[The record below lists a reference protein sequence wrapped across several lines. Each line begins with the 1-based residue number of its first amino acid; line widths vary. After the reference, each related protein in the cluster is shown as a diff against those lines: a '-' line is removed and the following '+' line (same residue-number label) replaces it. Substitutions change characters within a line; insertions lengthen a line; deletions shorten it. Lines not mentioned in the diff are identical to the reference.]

1 MNMLMTDSLQSRIH
15 SWIHTS
21 VAKAIGLA
29 LAHFVWEGIA
39 IAAVLGIALW
49 MARGASARLRYAL
62 ACMGLA
68 ALPAAFAVTLA
79 ILMPPHAG
87 GRVIVPMP
95 PPESSSLDF
104 AVVASSPEP
113 LRFADRIAWAAPFW
127 IAGVLCLFVYRSAS
141 WITAERLRRRGICAV
156 SEGWSRRFETLVS
169 RVGISRAVRLL
180 ESGLVNV
187 PMVIGYL
194 RPVVLVPM
202 GMLAGL
208 PADQVEA
215 ILLHELAH
223 IRRADYLV
231 NLLQSAIESLLF
243 YHPAVWWISSVVR
256 AERENCCDDFVI
268 ARETDPRAYAAAL
281 LALEQERSGQLA
293 GMTAIAANGGNLLRR
308 VRRML
313 RKPAAHEG
321 NAAIVPV
328 ALAILGA
335 GVALAAWQPDI
346 VTPEIAKLDVVN
358 QVKPDVAASIGSAA
372 DGIVPTTPIAP
383 IAKAQHPSGAPLL
396 SKDRMLVAQASQTVQ
411 GARGGRGA
419 VGNPPEQTW
428 PLVTDQIQSAPPD
441 NTPYSKWVNEDA
453 AYIITKQERDD
464 FSKLT
469 TDQQREQFI
478 KDFWERRNP
487 TPGSTTNP
495 YREEHYRRI
504 AVANTRF
511 KSGIPGWRTDR
522 GRMYITYG
530 PPDEMESHPSGG
542 SYVRPAEQGGGT
554 TATYPFDKWRY
565 RFIEGMGNNIIVEFV
580 DTAMNGEYRLSTD
593 PSTKEK
599 LLSSSQPQPLQVVQ
613 GFPFRQSDRLR
624 EQLAVLRSKY
634 TELHPAVQSAQARL
648 DQALRDEA
656 ATGNAGFGS
665 KHVGAL
671 IYPQGQVTLVIP
683 LEGPG
688 LNHIYARLK
697 TADGDVV
704 TYWEEDAN
712 PANLN
717 FVRNVVLKP
726 GSYVFS
732 AARSGR
738 DGETEV
744 VNFTVK

>member
-1 MNMLMTDSLQSRIH
+1 MSMLTTDSLQSRIQT
-15 SWIHTS
+15 WIHTS
-21 VAKAIGLA
+21 IAEAIGLA
-29 LAHFVWEGIA
+29 LAHFVWEGLA
-39 IAAVLGIALW
+39 IAVLLGIALW
-49 MARGASARLRYAL
+49 LARGASARLRYAL
-62 ACMGLA
+62 ACVALA
-68 ALPAAFAVTLA
+68 ALPVAFSVTLA
-79 ILMPPHAG
+79 ILMPSHSG
-87 GRVIVPMP
+87 SRVILPMP

-104 AVVASSPEP
+104 TAIAGSPEP
-113 LRFADRIAWAAPFW
+113 WRFADRVAWAAPFW
-127 IAGVLCLFVYRSAS
+127 ITGVLFLFVYRSAS
-141 WITAERLRRRGICAV
+141 WITAERLRRRGVCAV
-156 SEGWSRRFETLVS
+156 SDGWSRRFEALVA

-223 IRRADYLV
+223 IWRADYLV
-231 NLLQSAIESLLF
+231 NLLQSAIESVLF

-281 LALEQERSGQLA
+281 LAIEQERSGQLT
-293 GMTAIAANGGNLLRR
+293 GMTAVAANGGNLLRR

-346 VTPEIAKLDVVN
+346 VMSTIVTPNVAKSNIVKPGV
-358 QVKPDVAASIGSAA
+358 VKPDVATSIGSAA
-372 DGIVPTTPIAP
+372 ASVAPTTPIVPAG
-383 IAKAQHPSGAPLL
+383 KAQNTTGAPFLT
-396 SKDRMLVAQASQTVQ
+396 KDRPLFTKDQMLVAQASQTGQ
-411 GARGGRGA
+411 AARGGRGA
-419 VGNPPEQTW
+419 VGNAPEQTW
-428 PLVTDQIQSAPPD
+428 PLVTDQIQSAPAD

-453 AYIITKQERDD
+453 AYIITNQERDEWK
-464 FSKLT
+464 KLA
-469 TDQQREQFI
+469 TDEQREQFI

-487 TPGSTTNP
+487 TPGSSTNP
-495 YREEHYRRI
+495 YKEEHYRRI

-511 KSGIPGWRTDR
+511 KAGISGWKTDR

-542 SYVRPAEQGGGT
+542 SYTRPAEQGGGT
-554 TATYPFDKWRY
+554 TNTYPFEKWRY

-613 GFPFRQSDRLR
+613 GVPSGPSGR
-624 EQLAVLRSKY
+624 
-634 TELHPAVQSAQARL
+634 
-648 DQALRDEA
+648 
-656 ATGNAGFGS
+656 GFGD
-665 KHVGAL
+665 KHAGVL
-671 IYPQGQVTLVIP
+671 IYSEGQVTLVIP

-697 TADGDVV
+697 TADGEVV
-704 TYWEEDAN
+704 TYWEQDAN